1 MLAFGLIDLLNRLKE
16 LTLFV
21 FVLVETCT
29 VKSFTTQSPR
39 QAVSDPTY
47 GATDNRE
54 GQNQRFSMRPSE
66 FLDGLEV

>member
-1 MLAFGLIDLLNRLKE
+1 MFAFD
-16 LTLFV
+16 
-21 FVLVETCT
+21 LVEHCT
-29 VKSFTTQSPR
+29 VKPFTTQSPR

-54 GQNQRFSMRPSE
+54 GQNQSFSMRPSE

>member
-1 MLAFGLIDLLNRLKE
+1 MFA
-16 LTLFV
+16 
-21 FVLVETCT
+21 FVLVETYT
-29 VKSFTTQSPR
+29 VKPFTTQSPR

-54 GQNQRFSMRPSE
+54 GQNQSFSMRPSE